1 MLLWLAWSQSLDV
14 ATRLSP
20 WPPPGWPEGAQG
32 EVRLVAQAEGENNDI
47 GIAFPIG
54 EAGEVTYRFPET
66 LPRRAN
72 SFYAPID
79 LAEFTICPE
88 ASPTLSPPDVEV
100 ATLVFEIYADGEV
113 WGAIDM
119 SLDQQEMFSYSG
131 ETFAAI
137 FYARAPL
144 RLGGGGV
151 CPGVTDIDV
160 PSEVVYDMNL
170 QEGPNVAV
178 MAYEASLS
186 GSTAMTLTTRDTLE
200 LPGTPVKYS
209 Q

>member
-1 MLLWLAWSQSLDV
+1 MVQSLDIT
-14 ATRLSP
+14 TRLSP

-47 GIAFPIG
+47 GIVFPIG

-72 SFYAPID
+72 SFYAPFD
-79 LAEFTICPE
+79 LAEFTVCPE

-100 ATLVFEIYADGEV
+100 ATLVFELYADGEV
-113 WGAIDM
+113 WGTVDM
-119 SLDQQEMFSYSG
+119 TLDQEGLFSYSG
-131 ETFAAI
+131 EMLLAI
-137 FYARAPL
+137 FYARAPV

-151 CPGVTDIDV
+151 CPGVEVTDT
-160 PSEVVYDMNL
+160 PSEVVYDLNL

-186 GSTAMTLTTRDTLE
+186 DTMSMMLTTRESLE
-200 LPGTPVKYS
+200 LPGTPVRYS